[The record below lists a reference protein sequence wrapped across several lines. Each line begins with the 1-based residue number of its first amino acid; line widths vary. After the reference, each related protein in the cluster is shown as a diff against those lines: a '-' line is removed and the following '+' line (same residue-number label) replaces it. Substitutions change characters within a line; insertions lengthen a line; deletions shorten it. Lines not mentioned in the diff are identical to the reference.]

1 MKLSEI
7 SGVWDEGRE
16 SSALQPPPV
25 PSGTEPAQSQD
36 QDSSPVLCALR
47 SGVSG
52 WKPLCAPLKAP

>member
-36 QDSSPVLCALR
+36 QGQQPCPVCPLLGGL
-47 SGVSG
+47 GVEAPFV
-52 WKPLCAPLKAP
+52 PL